1 MRNPPPSVPPAP
13 SRAAGSAALASA
25 VAACAVALLGGLFAL
40 HRLYDFD
47 LLWHVKTGAFILAER
62 AVPRT
67 DPFGGATAG
76 LPWLDVA
83 WGAQVI
89 AATVAARGGLVA
101 VQLGAAALVV
111 ATLLAM
117 LLRAPRT
124 PIVLAAAI
132 LAVLS
137 AGHRFLPRPDL
148 LALLFVPLVV
158 LLVDRLPAGG
168 RRTPALLAL
177 CTAAWANLHGSFVLA
192 PGLVATAAAGWAT
205 HRGLRSAA
213 RLYGP
218 ALALAALAPLLN
230 PRGPLIYGVLTPYV
244 GSMLAAI
251 GAAPAG
257 SALVAG
263 EWRPTLAALLD
274 DAIFPTGAFLLL
286 VLILCLSFLR
296 RGRDVSRPRLACA
309 LALLALALTAVR
321 NLLPFAAAALAWVIA
336 NERDRLATSP
346 RDATEADPFDAAWF
360 RLTGAIFVLVV
371 TLSYG
376 SAVLSDR
383 YYVARQLP
391 ITTGVGFDPALVPEG
406 AVQWLA
412 AHEPPGVLFNNYNS
426 GSYLLYRLAPAV
438 RVYIDARFDTTPVN
452 RAIEAAIA
460 DPDAALDPFLAR
472 ESIGAIVLLHP
483 APESLAFLPRLTPEY
498 GWALA
503 WRDANTTIH
512 LRAGTVAAP
521 RAAPI
526 PLPPANPPAAERINA
541 LLARFKAAVLPAA
554 ELTDAFVSGILG
566 DTDRQRTAYRRALAR
581 APDDPKALAGVAAT
595 AP

>member
-1 MRNPPPSVPPAP
+1 M
-13 SRAAGSAALASA
+13 
-25 VAACAVALLGGLFAL
+25 
-40 HRLYDFD
+40 
-47 LLWHVKTGAFILAER
+47 KTGALILAER

-89 AATVAARGGLVA
+89 AAAVAARGGLVA
-101 VQLGAAALVV
+101 VQLGAVALVV
-111 ATLLAM
+111 ATLLA
-117 LLRAPRT
+117 LLRRAPRT

-132 LAVLS
+132 LVVLS
-137 AGHRFLPRPDL
+137 AAHRFLPRPDL
-148 LALLFVPLVV
+148 LALLFVPLVM

-177 CTAAWANLHGSFVLA
+177 LTAAWANLHGSFILA
-192 PGLVATAAAGWAT
+192 PLLVAAAGSGWAT
-205 HRGLRSAA
+205 HRGVRSAA
-213 RLYGP
+213 RHYGP
-218 ALALAALAPLLN
+218 ALALAALAPILN
-230 PRGPLIYGVLTPYV
+230 PRGALIYGVLSPYV

-251 GAAPAG
+251 GAAPRGA
-257 SALVAG
+257 ALVAG
-263 EWRPTLAALLD
+263 EWRPTLAALLE

-286 VLILCLSFLR
+286 VLILFLSFLR
-296 RGRDVSRPRLACA
+296 RGRDLSRPRLAGA
-309 LALLALALTAVR
+309 LVLLALALTAVR
-321 NLLPFAAAALAWVIA
+321 NLLPFAAGALACVIA
-336 NERDRLATSP
+336 NERERLAESP
-346 RDATEADPFDAAWF
+346 RDAADSDPFDAAWF
-360 RLTGAIFVLVV
+360 RLTAALFVLVV

-412 AHEPPGVLFNNYNS
+412 THEPPGVLFNNYNS

-438 RVYIDARFDTTPVN
+438 PIYIDARFDTTPVN

-460 DPDAALDPFLAR
+460 DPDAALYPFLAR

-483 APESLAFLPRLTPEY
+483 APESIAFLPRLTPEN

-512 LRAGTVAAP
+512 LRAGTDAVP
-521 RAAPI
+521 REAPI
-526 PLPPANPPAAERINA
+526 ALPPANSPDADRINA
-541 LLARFKAAVLPAA
+541 FLARFKAAVLPAA

-566 DTDRQRTAYRRALAR
+566 DTGRQREAYRRALAR
-581 APDDPKALAGVAAT
+581 APDDPQALAGVAGT
-595 AP
+595 DP

>member
-1 MRNPPPSVPPAP
+1 
-13 SRAAGSAALASA
+13 
-25 VAACAVALLGGLFAL
+25 
-40 HRLYDFD
+40 
-47 LLWHVKTGAFILAER
+47 
-62 AVPRT
+62 
-67 DPFGGATAG
+67 
-76 LPWLDVA
+76 
-83 WGAQVI
+83 
-89 AATVAARGGLVA
+89 
-101 VQLGAAALVV
+101 
-111 ATLLAM
+111 M

-137 AGHRFLPRPDL
+137 AAHRFLPRPDL

-177 CTAAWANLHGSFVLA
+177 LTAAWANLHGSFILA
-192 PGLVATAAAGWAT
+192 PLLVAAAGAGWAT
-205 HRGLRSAA
+205 HRGVRSAA
-213 RLYGP
+213 RHYAP

-230 PRGPLIYGVLTPYV
+230 PRGALIYGVLSPYV

-257 SALVAG
+257 ASLVAS
-263 EWRPTLAALLD
+263 EWRPTLAALLQD
-274 DAIFPTGAFLLL
+274 PIFPTGAFLLL
-286 VLILCLSFLR
+286 VLILLLSFLR
-296 RGRDVSRPRLACA
+296 RGRDVSRPRLAVA

-321 NLLPFAAAALAWVIA
+321 NLLPFAAAALACVIA
-336 NERDRLATSP
+336 NERERLAEPP
-346 RDATEADPFDAAWF
+346 RAAADADPFDAAWF
-360 RLTGAIFVLVV
+360 RLTAALFVLVV

-406 AVQWLA
+406 AAQWLA
-412 AHEPPGVLFNNYNS
+412 THEPPGVLFNNYNS

-438 RVYIDARFDTTPVN
+438 RVYNDARVDTTPVN

-460 DPDAALDPFLAR
+460 DPDGALVPFLER
-472 ESIGAIVLLHP
+472 ESIGTIVLLHP
-483 APESLAFLPRLTPEY
+483 APESLAFLPRLTPEN

-503 WRDANTTIH
+503 WRDASTTIH
-512 LRAGTVAAP
+512 LRAGTEAAP
-521 RAAPI
+521 RTAPI
-526 PLPPANPPAAERINA
+526 PLPPSNPPAAERINA
-541 LLARFKAAVLPAA
+541 LLARFKGAVLPAA

-566 DTDRQRTAYRRALAR
+566 DTARQREAYRRALAR
-581 APDDPKALAGVAAT
+581 APDDPTALAGVAAT
-595 AP
+595 DR